1 MKKVDI
7 YKKNQQKVKTIAI
20 LTPIIFWVLIGLSI
34 ICLISSVK
42 NSIGN
47 IVEISD
53 LLDSQKYNGE
63 QLKNNYSYL
72 VEKYGEW
79 VIGSGSNGFTLVF
92 INIKNAMFSGF
103 AIFNGIMFIVF
114 LLSAFILGKWL
125 LPFWGKQIEQQNQDM
140 VNITILSK
148 E

>member
-34 ICLISSVK
+34 ICLISSIK

-63 QLKNNYSYL
+63 QLKTNYNYL
-72 VEKYGEW
+72 VEMYGEW

-125 LPFWGKQIEQQNQDM
+125 LPYWGKQIEQQNQDM
-140 VNITILSK
+140 VNISILSK

>member
-34 ICLISSVK
+34 ICLISSIK

-63 QLKNNYSYL
+63 QLKSNYTYL
-72 VEKYGEW
+72 VDKYGEW
-79 VIGSGSNGFTLVF
+79 VVGSGSNGFTLVF

-103 AIFNGIMFIVF
+103 AILNGIMFIVF

-125 LPFWGKQIEQQNQDM
+125 LPYWGKKIEQQNQDM
-140 VNITILSK
+140 VNIAILSK